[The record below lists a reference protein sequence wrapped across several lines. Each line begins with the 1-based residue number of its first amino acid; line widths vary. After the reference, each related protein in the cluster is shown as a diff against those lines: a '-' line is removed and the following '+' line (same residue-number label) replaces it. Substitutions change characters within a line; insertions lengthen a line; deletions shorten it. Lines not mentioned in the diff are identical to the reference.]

1 MNEMIEGVLKY
12 LGELLGDRP
21 PAKAWS
27 AASLP
32 LHLRERYHLFRT
44 HLYGRDWMLAI
55 EGDEWEPGTASEY
68 RDQAQ
73 QLEQAAGVP
82 VVLVVASMTAGVRN
96 RMVQM
101 NVPFLVP
108 GTQVFLP
115 LCMVNL
121 KERYTDQP
129 PRGGKPLSPT
139 AQVMVLYQILRGG
152 LETMPSKQIAQTLA
166 YSEMAIVKARSE
178 LEANRLCASRRY
190 GKEVRL
196 ECDLPSRQ
204 IWERSL
210 PFLRAPVFKR
220 HWCRVTELFPDSKVA
235 GITALARMGE
245 LSDDPIPCCA
255 IDKKQFQR
263 LLEAGVIHGC
273 PHREDANTA
282 IEAWHY
288 DPALLADGMN
298 VDPLSLF
305 LSLRGDPD
313 ERVQAALAV
322 MMEELTWR

>member
-1 MNEMIEGVLKY
+1 MNTILDRVLRY

-21 PAKAWS
+21 QVKEW
-27 AASLP
+27 AADALP
-32 LHLRERYHLFRT
+32 LHLRERYRLFRT
-44 HLYGRDWMLAI
+44 HLFGREWVLAV
-55 EGDEWEPGTASEY
+55 EGDGWEPGTPSEY
-68 RDQAQ
+68 RSHAR
-73 QLEQAAGVP
+73 QLEQTAAVP
-82 VVLVVASMTAGVRN
+82 VVLAVASMPAAVRN

-121 KERYTDQP
+121 QERHGESSP
-129 PRGGKPLSPT
+129 SSGRPLSPT

-152 LETMPSKQIAQTLA
+152 LEIMPSKQIAKTLG

-204 IWERSL
+204 LWDSAL
-210 PFLRAPVFKR
+210 PFLRPPVFKR
-220 HWCRVTELFPDSKVA
+220 HWCRVTRPFPDSKAA
-235 GITALARMGE
+235 GITALAERSD
-245 LSDDPIPCCA
+245 LSDDPTPTCA
-255 IDKKQFQR
+255 IEKKRFQE
-263 LLEAGVIHGC
+263 LLEEGVLHGC
-273 PHREDANTA
+273 PHREDANA
-282 IEAWHY
+282 RIEAWTY
-288 DPALLADGMN
+288 DPALLADGKS

-305 LSLRGDPD
+305 LSLRDDPD
-313 ERVQAALAV
+313 ERVQASLAV
-322 MMEELTWR
+322 MMEGLTWR

>member
-1 MNEMIEGVLKY
+1 MNDMIEGVLKY
-12 LGELLGDRP
+12 LGELLGARP
-21 PAKAWS
+21 QVKEWS

-32 LHLRERYHLFRT
+32 LHLRERYHLSRT
-44 HLYGRDWMLAI
+44 HLYGRDWVLAM

-68 RDQAQ
+68 RNQAQ

-82 VVLVVASMTAGVRN
+82 IVLVVSSMTAAVRN
-96 RMVQM
+96 RMVQL

-121 KERYTDQP
+121 QERYADQS
-129 PRGGKPLSPT
+129 PRSGKPLSPT

-152 LETMPSKQIAQTLA
+152 LETMSSKQIAKTLA

-178 LEANRLCASRRY
+178 LEVNRLCASRRY

-204 IWERSL
+204 LWDRAL
-210 PFLRAPVFKR
+210 PFLRTPVFKR
-220 HWCRVTELFPDSKVA
+220 HWCRVTEPFPDSKAA
-235 GITALARMGE
+235 GIAALAGRGD
-245 LSDDPIPCCA
+245 LSDDPVPACA
-255 IDKKQFQR
+255 IEKKRFHG

-288 DPALLADGMN
+288 DPALLADGKT

-305 LSLRGDPD
+305 LSLRDDPN
-313 ERVQAALAV
+313 ERVQTALAV
-322 MMEELTWR
+322 MMEGLTWR